1 MSVLIYTGVVD
12 GEFNVAASICQCP
25 VGARRKVLLPT
36 PPKMSKKERREQ
48 FEAQIKAKD
57 EMQKQ
62 QLQQQLQDPAAAYQ
76 YYQQQQQQQ
85 QGFIEFPGQVDYPVP
100 AQPEVMYQ
108 DGTGMSVAA
117 PYQDGTAVVP
127 MQPGPGVPMAVPSG
141 MVVVLCHDSVLGL
154 CLCQK
159 VDV

>member
-1 MSVLIYTGVVD
+1 MVNLTLLPVFVNAL
-12 GEFNVAASICQCP
+12 FP
-25 VGARRKVLLPT
+25 VGAHRKVLLPT

-76 YYQQQQQQQ
+76 YYQQQQQQ
-85 QGFIEFPGQVDYPVP
+85 GFIEFPGQVDYPVA

-108 DGTGMSVAA
+108 DGTGTPVAA

-141 MVVVLCHDSVLGL
+141 MVEVLCDDSVL
-154 CLCQK
+154 CLCVFLK
-159 VDV
+159 VDM